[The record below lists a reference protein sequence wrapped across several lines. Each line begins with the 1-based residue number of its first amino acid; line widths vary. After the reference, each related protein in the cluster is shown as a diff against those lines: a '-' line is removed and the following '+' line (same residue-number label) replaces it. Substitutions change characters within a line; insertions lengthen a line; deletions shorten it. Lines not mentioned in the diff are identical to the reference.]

1 MNTNIAAY
9 WIAVGALAL
18 GLNSE
23 YHQGRFV
30 ALHQVAD
37 RAISAVCQVSA
48 RAEQTLAVATGLTP
62 RRATLSDNL
71 LAAADR
77 SEMTQDQVE
86 MIREQARAQAEMVR
100 AQVRDQILAQRDF
113 LRAQAEMRRADIQQ
127 LRWRVRSEINSGNVS
142 RKVGRN
148 MTVICPTTGTKVVVG
163 DWSDMGDSLPTVEVS
178 DEN

>member
-9 WIAVGALAL
+9 WIAVGVLAL

-37 RAISAVCQVSA
+37 RAGSMLCQVST
-48 RAEQTLAVATGLTP
+48 RVEQTLADATGLTP
-62 RRATLSDNL
+62 RQVFFSDNL
-71 LAAADR
+71 LGADR
-77 SEMTQDQVE
+77 GEMARARAV

-100 AQVRDQILAQRDF
+100 AQVREQILAQREV

-127 LRWRVRSEINSGNVS
+127 LRWRLLSEVNSEEIS
-142 RKVGRN
+142 EKVGRN
-148 MTVICPTTGTKVVVG
+148 QMMVICPKTGARVVVS
-163 DWSDMGDSLPTVEVS
+163 DWSNASDDLPTVEVS
-178 DEN
+178 DEF